1 MIIHLIKNTTAELN
15 PKYEVSILRFMSD
28 DERPFDSR
36 RTELKDKS
44 VQLDQYV
51 VIDSLEK
58 LDIYVERDWFDDFES
73 YINFLN
79 DSLTVLKEQSEQQKE
94 LGGNTT
100 NA

>member
-1 MIIHLIKNTTAELN
+1 MIIHLIKNTTTELN

-94 LGGNTT
+94 SGGNTT

>member
-1 MIIHLIKNTTAELN
+1 MIIHLIKTTTAELN
-15 PKYEVSILRFMSD
+15 HKYEVSILRFMND
-28 DERPFDSR
+28 EERPFDSR

-73 YINFLN
+73 YINFLH
-79 DSLTVLKEQSEQQKE
+79 DSLTVLKEQSEKQKE
-94 LGGNTT
+94 SGGIQ
-100 NA
+100 